1 MIESALGAGTTMRV
15 YLPLT
20 AGAPVHRQIAKQEPP
35 VLTGSETI
43 ILAEDEEAIRS
54 LIAKML
60 EDSGYRVITASDGE
74 AALAAAR
81 ATNGPIDLILTD
93 VVMPRL
99 SGPETVRRLREYR
112 PDMKVIFMS
121 GYSDETSLRA
131 MVTNTKAEILEKPFT
146 RQLMLSAIRKALDQ

>member
-1 MIESALGAGTTMRV
+1 M
-15 YLPLT
+15 
-20 AGAPVHRQIAKQEPP
+20 
-35 VLTGSETI
+35 
-43 ILAEDEEAIRS
+43 LAR
-54 LIAKML
+54 
-60 EDSGYRVITASDGE
+60 SGYRVITASDGE
-74 AALAAAR
+74 AAVEAAQ

-99 SGPETVRRLREYR
+99 SGPETVRRLHEHR

-131 MVTNTKAEILEKPFT
+131 MATNTEIEILAKPFT